1 MSKKEPTE
9 ILSGMRDTILATAL
23 RFKEDKLGAENKG
36 KLSANDLNA
45 FSNAMRAAGYVES
58 LRARAAEGLDIDP
71 EASVTELSAADKK
84 RLDDI
89 AKLLSGEPV
98 PKPRGKRGKKAPKE
112 AEP

>member
-1 MSKKEPTE
+1 MSKKEPTK

-23 RFKEDKLGAENKG
+23 QFKKDKLGADGKG
-36 KLSANDLNA
+36 KLTANDLNA

-58 LRARAAEGLDIDP
+58 LRSRAAQGFDIDT
-71 EASVTELSAADKK
+71 EVSITELSEADKK

-89 AKLLSGEPV
+89 ARLLSGEPEK
-98 PKPRGKRGKKAPKE
+98 PKSKRSKKPVKE

>member
-23 RFKEDKLGAENKG
+23 QFKKDKLGAEGKG

-58 LRARAAEGLDIDP
+58 LRAREVQGFNIEP
-71 EASVTELSAADKK
+71 EASVSELSEADKK

-89 AKLLSGEPV
+89 AKLLSGESLSK
-98 PKPRGKRGKKAPKE
+98 PKRKKKTIEE
-112 AEP
+112 AER